1 MPIQNPSNALDR
13 FLAEGRER
21 PWLEFKHNNASGP
34 EEIGEYISALSNSAL
49 LQGVERAFLVY
60 GIEDKTLRKVGTN
73 FRPSRAKIG
82 NEALENWLTRKL
94 DPQVAIQFTE
104 FTQDEL
110 LFSIIEIEPSYYKP
124 VRFDGEAYIRLGEH
138 KKRLANH
145 PELERSLWLATSKR
159 KFENGISR
167 ANALPH
173 ELLDVL
179 SWRSLYGLMQIP
191 EPKND
196 AEIIKQLQ
204 DLKLIS
210 EEYDGTFSITNLGAL
225 LLAKDIT
232 KFPSVAR
239 KTVRV
244 TRYHGNDSRNAESEI
259 VGRYGYAVGFE
270 GLIDFIAK
278 HSPQRERLVTG
289 VRQVTSII
297 PALSI
302 REVVA
307 NALVHQ
313 DLTTEG
319 AGPIIEIY
327 DNRIEVSNPGPPL
340 GAVDRMIDAAPQSR
354 NEQLARCMKIL
365 NLCEERG
372 KGLDNAI
379 AAIEELATA
388 EGILLSAPAFRANEN
403 SFTVTLFG
411 PKPFNTLSREDKL
424 RICYQ
429 HSILAYLRVEYM
441 NNSSLRQRMSLHKDD
456 YQAASAIISDS
467 VKSGFIAPA
476 DDQQGKRNARY
487 IPFWAKS

>member
-1 MPIQNPSNALDR
+1 MPIQNPSMALNR
-13 FLAEGRER
+13 LLAEGRER
-21 PWLEFKHNNASGP
+21 PWLEFKENNAKP
-34 EEIGEYISALSNSAL
+34 EEIGEYISALSNGAL

-60 GIEDKTLRKVGTN
+60 GIEDKTLKRVGTS
-73 FRPSRAKIG
+73 FKPSLSKKG
-82 NEALENWLTRKL
+82 NESLENWLSHKL
-94 DPQVAIQFTE
+94 DPQVSIQFVE
-104 FTQDEL
+104 FEHEGLQ
-110 LFSIIEIEPSYYKP
+110 FSIIEIEPSYYKP

-138 KKRLANH
+138 KKRLSNH
-145 PELERSLWLATSKR
+145 PELERSLWIATSKR
-159 KFENGISR
+159 KFENAIAF
-167 ANALPH
+167 ANASSE
-173 ELLDVL
+173 ELLEVL

-191 EPKND
+191 EPQRTN
-196 AEIIKQLQ
+196 EIIQRLQ

-210 EEYDGTFSITNLGAL
+210 DEFDGTFSITNLGAL

-232 KFPSVAR
+232 KFPSVSR

-244 TRYHGNDSRNAESEI
+244 TRYLGNDSRNAEGEI

-270 GLIDFIAK
+270 GLIDFISK
-278 HSPQRERLVTG
+278 HSPQREKLVGG
-289 VRQVTSII
+289 VRQSTSII
-297 PALSI
+297 PQLSI

-313 DLTTEG
+313 DLTSEG
-319 AGPIIEIY
+319 AGPVIEIY

-379 AAIEELATA
+379 AAIEDMATA
-388 EGILLSAPAFRANEN
+388 EGILLSAPAFRVNEN

-411 PKPFNTLSREDKL
+411 PKPFNALSREEKL

-441 NNSSLRQRMSLHKDD
+441 NNSSLRKRMSLLKDD
-456 YQAASAIISDS
+456 YQAASAIIADA
-467 VKSGFIAPA
+467 VKSGLIAPA
-476 DDQQGKRNARY
+476 DDHQGKRNARY
-487 IPFWAKS
+487 IPAWAKS

>member
-1 MPIQNPSNALDR
+1 MPIQNPNDALER
-13 FLAEGRER
+13 LLAEGRER
-21 PWLEFKHNNASGP
+21 PWLEFKQNNGNP

-49 LQGVERAFLVY
+49 LQGVERAFIVY
-60 GIEDKTLRKVGTN
+60 GIEDGTLKRVGTN
-73 FRPSRAKIG
+73 FRPSLSKKG
-82 NEALENWLTRKL
+82 NESLENWLSRKL
-94 DPQVAIQFTE
+94 DPQVSVQFTE
-104 FTQDEL
+104 FTQNGL
-110 LFSIIEIEPSYYKP
+110 WFSIIEIEPSYYKP
-124 VRFDGEAYIRLGEH
+124 VRFNGEAYIRLGEH
-138 KKRLANH
+138 KKRLSNH

-159 KFENGISR
+159 KFENGIAY
-167 ANALPH
+167 ANSLPD
-173 ELLDVL
+173 ELLEVL
-179 SWRSLYGLMQIP
+179 SWRSLYGLMQVPIP
-191 EPKND
+191 QNVH
-196 AEIIKQLQ
+196 EIIKQLQ

-210 EEYDGTFSITNLGAL
+210 DEYDGTYAITNLGAL

-232 KFPSVAR
+232 KFPSVSR

-244 TRYHGNDSRNAESEI
+244 TRYMGNDSRNAEGEI

-278 HSPQRERLVTG
+278 HSPQREKVAGG
-289 VRQVTSII
+289 VRQVTSVI
-297 PALSI
+297 PELSI

-313 DLTTEG
+313 DLTAEG

-388 EGILLSAPAFRANEN
+388 EGISLSAPSFRVNQN

-411 PKPFNTLSREDKL
+411 PKSFNVLSREEKL

-429 HSILAYLRVEYM
+429 HSILAYLRVDYM
-441 NNSSLRQRMSLHKDD
+441 SNSSLRQRMSLHKDD
-456 YQAASAIISDS
+456 YQAASAVISDA
-467 VKSGFIAPA
+467 VKSGLIAPA

-487 IPFWAKS
+487 IPLWAKS